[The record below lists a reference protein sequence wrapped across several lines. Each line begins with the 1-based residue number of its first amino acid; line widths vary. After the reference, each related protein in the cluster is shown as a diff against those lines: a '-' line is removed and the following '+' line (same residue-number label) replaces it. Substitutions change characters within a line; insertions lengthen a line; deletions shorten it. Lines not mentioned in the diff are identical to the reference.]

1 MKRAISILL
10 ALVMILALV
19 ACTGNPQTSDNSTPS
34 NTQEPASAAEKKFTV
49 GFALNDLDETQS
61 EVYQH
66 LERFCEEKN
75 IELILANAAGSID
88 QQLTDIENFTTNKVD
103 IIIVSALDS
112 NAVVDVCNAA
122 RAAGIYVID
131 YVMGISSEVDVR
143 FGYNFYDMAAT
154 QAQACIKYLN
164 ENPDATLKI
173 GYIWGSNSME
183 LCQQLYK
190 GFTETMANSEIKD
203 RYEIVVEGTADW
215 AADKAITMAEDWMQ
229 SNSEINCFVTQSDT
243 LTVGVCEALRASGK
257 SFDDYV
263 TVGKDGSADALKSI
277 AAGEMTYTV
286 YSPLDGLAAYLAQTC
301 EELYNGTISG
311 PDYEARISDYI
322 ILDKGNAAD
331 YQ

>member
-1 MKRAISILL
+1 MR
-10 ALVMILALV
+10 
-19 ACTGNPQTSDNSTPS
+19 
-34 NTQEPASAAEKKFTV
+34 
-49 GFALNDLDETQS
+49 
-61 EVYQH
+61 
-66 LERFCEEKN
+66 
-75 IELILANAAGSID
+75 
-88 QQLTDIENFTTNKVD
+88 
-103 IIIVSALDS
+103 
-112 NAVVDVCNAA
+112 
-122 RAAGIYVID
+122 
-131 YVMGISSEVDVR
+131 
-143 FGYNFYDMAAT
+143 
-154 QAQACIKYLN
+154 
-164 ENPDATLKI
+164 
-173 GYIWGSNSME
+173 
-183 LCQQLYK
+183 
-190 GFTETMANSEIKD
+190 
-203 RYEIVVEGTADW
+203 IVVEGTADW

>member
-34 NTQEPASAAEKKFTV
+34 NTQEPASVAEKKFTV

-61 EVYQH
+61 VVYQH

-215 AADKAITMAEDWMQ
+215 AADKAIT
-229 SNSEINCFVTQSDT
+229 

>member
-1 MKRAISILL
+1 MHRQSTDQRQLHPQQHARIGIRGRKEIYGRLCTERSGRSAERDLSASGKILR
-10 ALVMILALV
+10 
-19 ACTGNPQTSDNSTPS
+19 GKD
-34 NTQEPASAAEKKFTV
+34 
-49 GFALNDLDETQS
+49 
-61 EVYQH
+61 
-66 LERFCEEKN
+66 

-183 LCQQLYK
+183 LCQQLY
-190 GFTETMANSEIKD
+190 
-203 RYEIVVEGTADW
+203 
-215 AADKAITMAEDWMQ
+215 Q
-229 SNSEINCFVTQSDT
+229 
-243 LTVGVCEALRASGK
+243 
-257 SFDDYV
+257 
-263 TVGKDGSADALKSI
+263 
-277 AAGEMTYTV
+277 
-286 YSPLDGLAAYLAQTC
+286 GLY
-301 EELYNGTISG
+301 
-311 PDYEARISDYI
+311 
-322 ILDKGNAAD
+322 
-331 YQ
+331 